1 MVYYQTRGHDVPLLI
16 CGLVALAKFGT
27 RDDLWPEGL
36 GMECVTAYLAISGV
50 VYCIFL
56 THTEDAG
63 TVRQLQTR
71 TRVSLAPSGVRRTR
85 GPRDK

>member
-1 MVYYQTRGHDVPLLI
+1 MAVWCTTRLGDMMYPFLFVDL
-16 CGLVALAKFGT
+16 ALAKFGT

-36 GMECVTAYLAISGV
+36 GMECVTVCLAISGV

-56 THTEDAG
+56 TYTEDAG

-71 TRVSLAPSGVRRTR
+71 T
-85 GPRDK
+85 K